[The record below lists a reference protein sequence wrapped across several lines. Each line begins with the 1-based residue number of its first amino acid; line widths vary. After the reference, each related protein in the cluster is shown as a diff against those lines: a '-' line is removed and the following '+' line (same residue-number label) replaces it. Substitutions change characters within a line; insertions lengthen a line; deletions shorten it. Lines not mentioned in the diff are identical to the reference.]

1 MSDLILPSLVV
12 AGIVVLSS
20 LLQVESIARA
30 VFKSMGV
37 LIAAAFALW
46 LVLKLNNL
54 VDWTYFAV
62 GACAFLLGLFT
73 TRRK

>member
-46 LVLKLNNL
+46 LCSN
-54 VDWTYFAV
+54 
-62 GACAFLLGLFT
+62 
-73 TRRK
+73 